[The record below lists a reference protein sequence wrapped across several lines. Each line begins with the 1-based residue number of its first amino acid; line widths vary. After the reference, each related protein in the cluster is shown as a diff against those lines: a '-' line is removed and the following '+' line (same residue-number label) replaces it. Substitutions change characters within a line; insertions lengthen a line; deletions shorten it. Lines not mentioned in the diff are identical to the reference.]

1 MFASMNQIN
10 EWVAGLLPFT
20 ETAMLVLLLG
30 GGLFLALYSRLRP
43 YRYFRHAIDITRGKY
58 DKEGATGEVSHLQ
71 ALSAAIASTV
81 GLGNISGVAIAVYLG
96 GPGVI
101 FWIWMVAILGMAI
114 KYYSCSLAVM
124 FRGVDSN
131 GVAQG
136 GPMYYMT
143 KGLGKIGTPL
153 AVFYALMGMIG
164 YLAIFQANQFTQTF
178 MVVVNPNENLIDLG
192 SAFAWKAIVGLV
204 LAAITA
210 TVIFGGVQKIAQV
223 ATRVVG
229 PMVGFYL
236 LAVAAVLFMNFD
248 AIGPSFGLIFKEAFN
263 LNTAVSGGLWGVI
276 ILGAR
281 RAMFSNEAG
290 LGSAPMYH
298 GQSKTDEP
306 VQEGL
311 VAMLGPFIDTIVVC
325 TLTALVILISGAH
338 LEAETNGILMT
349 LIAFKK
355 TLFGWGDVLLM
366 IAVTSFAL
374 STILTYSY
382 YGVKSLSYLTNAR
395 IAKGFNYFYIITIVI
410 AAVASVDLVVN
421 LMDLA
426 YSLMLIPNM
435 IAVLW
440 LAPHVNRSAKDY
452 FERYKMGRL

>member
-1 MFASMNQIN
+1 MNQIN
-10 EWVAGLLPFT
+10 EWVAGLLPYT

-30 GGLFLALYSRLRP
+30 GGLFLALYSRFKP

-131 GVAQG
+131 GIAQG

-143 KGLGKIGTPL
+143 RGLGKIGTPL

-178 MVVVNPNENLIDLG
+178 MVVVNPNETIFDLG
-192 SAFAWKAIVGLV
+192 SALAWKAIIGLV

-229 PMVGFYL
+229 PMVGFYMI
-236 LAVAAVLFMNFD
+236 AVAIVLFMNAS

-263 LNTAVSGGLWGVI
+263 FNTAVSGGLWGVI

-410 AAVASVDLVVN
+410 AAVASVDLVIN

-440 LAPHVNRSAKDY
+440 LAPHVNRAAKDY
-452 FERYKMGRL
+452 FERYKTGRL

>member
-1 MFASMNQIN
+1 MNKIN

-30 GGLFLALYSRLRP
+30 GGLFLALYSRFKP

-143 KGLGKIGTPL
+143 RGLGRIGTPL

-178 MVVVNPNENLIDLG
+178 MVVVNPNETLIDLG

-236 LAVAAVLFMNFD
+236 VAVAAVLFMNFD

-263 LNTAVSGGLWGVI
+263 LKTAVSGGLWGVI

>member
-1 MFASMNQIN
+1 MNQIN

-30 GGLFLALYSRLRP
+30 GGLFLALYSRFRP
-43 YRYFRHAIDITRGKY
+43 YRYFKHAIDITRGKY

-178 MVVVNPNENLIDLG
+178 MVVVNPNETLIDLG

>member
-1 MFASMNQIN
+1 
-10 EWVAGLLPFT
+10 
-20 ETAMLVLLLG
+20 MLTLLLG
-30 GGLFLALYSRLRP
+30 GGLFLALYSGFKP
-43 YRYFRHAIDITRGKY
+43 YRYFKHAIDITRGKY
-58 DKEGATGEVSHLQ
+58 DKEGATGEVSHWQ

-101 FWIWMVAILGMAI
+101 FWIWMTAILGMAI

-124 FRGVDSN
+124 FRGVDSS

-143 KGLGKIGTPL
+143 KGLGRFGSPL
-153 AVFYALMGMIG
+153 AIFYALMGMIG

-178 MVVVNPNENLIDLG
+178 MEVVKPNETLIDLG
-192 SAFAWKAIVGLV
+192 SALAWKAIIGVV
-204 LAAITA
+204 LAVITA

-223 ATRVVG
+223 ATRIVP
-229 PMVGFYL
+229 PMVGLYL
-236 LAVAAVLFMNFD
+236 LAVLFVLATNLDGILPAFK
-248 AIGPSFGLIFKEAFN
+248 LILTEAFTIK
-263 LNTAVSGGLWGVI
+263 TAVSGGLWGVI

-325 TLTALVILISGAH
+325 TLTALVILISGAY

-366 IAVTSFAL
+366 IAVTAFAL

-382 YGVKSLSYLTNAR
+382 YGVKSLSFLAGTT
-395 IAKGFNYFYIITIVI
+395 IGKGFNYFYIVTIVI

-426 YSLMLIPNM
+426 YALMLIPNM
-435 IAVLW
+435 IAVLL
-440 LAPHVNRSAKDY
+440 LAPRVNRAATDY
-452 FERYKMGRL
+452 FARYKAGKL

>member
-1 MFASMNQIN
+1 MNQIN
-10 EWVAGLLPFT
+10 EWVAGLLPYT

-30 GGLFLALYSRLRP
+30 GGLFLALYSRFKP

-124 FRGVDSN
+124 LRGVDSN
-131 GVAQG
+131 GIAQG

-143 KGLGKIGTPL
+143 RGLGKIGTPL

-178 MVVVNPNENLIDLG
+178 MVVVNPNETIFDLG
-192 SAFAWKAIVGLV
+192 SALAWKAIIGLV

-229 PMVGFYL
+229 PMVGFYMI
-236 LAVAAVLFMNFD
+236 AVAIVLFMNAS

-263 LNTAVSGGLWGVI
+263 LKTAVSGGLWGVI

-410 AAVASVDLVVN
+410 AAVASVDLVIN

-440 LAPHVNRSAKDY
+440 LSPHVNRAAKDY
-452 FERYKMGRL
+452 FERYKTGRL

>member
-1 MFASMNQIN
+1 MNTIN
-10 EWVAGLLPFT
+10 ELISGLLPYT
-20 ETAMLVLLLG
+20 EGAMLTLLLG
-30 GGLFLALYSRLRP
+30 GGLFLALYSGFKP
-43 YRYFRHAIDITRGKY
+43 YRYFKHAIDITRGKY
-58 DKEGATGEVSHLQ
+58 DKEGATGEVSHWQ

-101 FWIWMVAILGMAI
+101 FWIWMTAILGMAI

-124 FRGVDSN
+124 FRGVDSS

-143 KGLGKIGTPL
+143 KGLGRFGSPL
-153 AVFYALMGMIG
+153 AIFYALMGMIG

-178 MVVVNPNENLIDLG
+178 MEVVKPNETLIDLG
-192 SAFAWKAIVGLV
+192 SALAWKAIIGLV

-223 ATRVVG
+223 ATRIVP

-236 LAVAAVLFMNFD
+236 LAVLFVLATNLDGILPAFK
-248 AIGPSFGLIFKEAFN
+248 LILTEAFN
-263 LNTAVSGGLWGVI
+263 FKTAVSGGLWGVI

-325 TLTALVILISGAH
+325 TLTALVILISGAY

-366 IAVTSFAL
+366 IAVTAFAL

-382 YGVKSLSYLTNAR
+382 YGVKSLSFLAGTT
-395 IAKGFNYFYIITIVI
+395 IGKGFNYFYIVTIVI
-410 AAVASVDLVVN
+410 AAVVSVDLVVN

-426 YSLMLIPNM
+426 YALMLIPNM
-435 IAVLW
+435 IAVLL
-440 LAPHVNRSAKDY
+440 LAPRVNRAATDY
-452 FERYKMGRL
+452 FARYKAGEL

>member
-1 MFASMNQIN
+1 MNTIN
-10 EWVAGLLPFT
+10 DVIAALLPYT
-20 ETAMLVLLLG
+20 EGAMLTLLLG
-30 GGLFLALYSRLRP
+30 GGLFLALYSRFRP
-43 YRYFRHAIDITRGKY
+43 YRYFGHAIDITRGKY
-58 DKEGATGEVSHLQ
+58 DKEGATGEVSHWQ

-101 FWIWMVAILGMAI
+101 FWIWMTAILGMAI

-124 FRGVDSN
+124 FRGVDSS

-143 KGLGKIGTPL
+143 RGLGRLGSPL
-153 AVFYALMGMIG
+153 AIFYALMGMIG

-178 MVVVNPNENLIDLG
+178 MEVVKPNETLIDLG
-192 SAFAWKAIVGLV
+192 SAIAWKTLIGVV
-204 LAAITA
+204 LSAITA

-223 ATRVVG
+223 ATRIVP

-236 LAVAAVLFMNFD
+236 LAVLFVLATNLEGILPAFK
-248 AIGPSFGLIFKEAFN
+248 LIFIEAFN
-263 LNTAVSGGLWGVI
+263 LKSAVSGGLWGVI

-325 TLTALVILISGAH
+325 TLTALVILISGAY

-366 IAVTSFAL
+366 IAVTAFAL

-382 YGVKSLSYLTNAR
+382 YGVKSLSFLAGTT
-395 IAKGFNYFYIITIVI
+395 IGKGFNYFYIVTIII

-426 YSLMLIPNM
+426 YALMLIPNM
-435 IAVLW
+435 IAVLL
-440 LAPHVNRSAKDY
+440 LAPRVNRAATDY
-452 FERYKMGRL
+452 FARYKAGKL

>member
-1 MFASMNQIN
+1 MNQIN
-10 EWVAGLLPFT
+10 EWVAGLLPYT

-30 GGLFLALYSRLRP
+30 GGLFLALYSRFKP
-43 YRYFRHAIDITRGKY
+43 YRYFKHAIDITRGKY
-58 DKEGATGEVSHLQ
+58 DKEGATGEVSHIQ

-131 GVAQG
+131 GVPQG

-178 MVVVNPNENLIDLG
+178 MVVVNPNETIVNLG
-192 SAFAWKAIVGLV
+192 SALAWKAIVGLV

-236 LAVAAVLFMNFD
+236 IAVAAVLFMNFD
-248 AIGPSFGLIFKEAFN
+248 AIGPSFGLIFSEAFN
-263 LNTAVSGGLWGVI
+263 LKTAVSGGLWGVI

-421 LMDLA
+421 VMDLA

-452 FERYKMGRL
+452 FERYKMGSL

>member
-1 MFASMNQIN
+1 MNQIN

-30 GGLFLALYSRLRP
+30 GGLFLALYSRFKP

-178 MVVVNPNENLIDLG
+178 MVVVNPNETLIDLG

-263 LNTAVSGGLWGVI
+263 LKTAVSGGLWGVI

>member
-1 MFASMNQIN
+1 MNKIN

-30 GGLFLALYSRLRP
+30 GGLFLALYSRFKP
-43 YRYFRHAIDITRGKY
+43 YRYFRHAIDITRGKD

-143 KGLGKIGTPL
+143 RGLGRIGTPL

-178 MVVVNPNENLIDLG
+178 MVVVNPNETLIDLG

-263 LNTAVSGGLWGVI
+263 LKTAVSGGLWGVI

>member
-1 MFASMNQIN
+1 
-10 EWVAGLLPFT
+10 
-20 ETAMLVLLLG
+20 MLVLLLG

-58 DKEGATGEVSHLQ
+58 DKEGATVEVFHLQ

-136 GPMYYMT
+136 GTMYYMT
-143 KGLGKIGTPL
+143 RGLGRIGTPL

-164 YLAIFQANQFTQTF
+164 YLAIFKANQFTQTF
-178 MVVVNPNENLIDLG
+178 MVVVNPNETLIDLG

-236 LAVAAVLFMNFD
+236 LAVAAVLFMNFY

>member
-1 MFASMNQIN
+1 MNQIN
-10 EWVAGLLPFT
+10 EWVAGLLPYT
-20 ETAMLVLLLG
+20 EMAMLVLLLG
-30 GGLFLALYSRLRP
+30 GGLFLALYSRFKP
-43 YRYFRHAIDITRGKY
+43 YRYFKHAIDITRGKY
-58 DKEGATGEVSHLQ
+58 DKEGAIGEVSHLQ

-131 GVAQG
+131 GVPQG

-178 MVVVNPNENLIDLG
+178 MVVVNPNETIVNLG
-192 SAFAWKAIVGLV
+192 SALAWKAIVGLV

-236 LAVAAVLFMNFD
+236 IAVAAVLFMNFD
-248 AIGPSFGLIFKEAFN
+248 AIGPSFGLIFSEAFN
-263 LNTAVSGGLWGVI
+263 LKTAVSGGLWGVI

-421 LMDLA
+421 VMDLA

-452 FERYKMGRL
+452 FERYKMGSL

>member
-1 MFASMNQIN
+1 M
-10 EWVAGLLPFT
+10 PYT
-20 ETAMLVLLLG
+20 EGAMLTLLLG
-30 GGLFLALYSRLRP
+30 GGLFLALYSGFKP
-43 YRYFRHAIDITRGKY
+43 YRYFKHAIDITRGKY
-58 DKEGATGEVSHLQ
+58 DKEGATGEVSHWQ

-101 FWIWMVAILGMAI
+101 FWIWMTAILGMAI

-124 FRGVDSN
+124 FRGVDSS

-143 KGLGKIGTPL
+143 KGLGRFGSPL
-153 AVFYALMGMIG
+153 AIFYALMGMIG

-178 MVVVNPNENLIDLG
+178 MEVVKPNETLIDLG
-192 SAFAWKAIVGLV
+192 SALAWKAIIGLV

-223 ATRVVG
+223 ATRIVP

-236 LAVAAVLFMNFD
+236 LAVLFVLATNLDGILPAFK
-248 AIGPSFGLIFKEAFN
+248 LILTEAFN
-263 LNTAVSGGLWGVI
+263 FKTAVSGGLWGVI

-325 TLTALVILISGAH
+325 TLTALVILISGAY

-366 IAVTSFAL
+366 IAVTAFAL

-382 YGVKSLSYLTNAR
+382 YGVKSLSFLAGTT
-395 IAKGFNYFYIITIVI
+395 IGKGFNYFYIVTIVI
-410 AAVASVDLVVN
+410 AAVVSVDLVVN

-426 YSLMLIPNM
+426 YALMLIPNM
-435 IAVLW
+435 IAVLL
-440 LAPHVNRSAKDY
+440 LAPRVNRAATDY
-452 FERYKMGRL
+452 FARYKAGEL

>member
-1 MFASMNQIN
+1 MNQIN

-30 GGLFLALYSRLRP
+30 GGLFLALYSRFRP

-143 KGLGKIGTPL
+143 KGLGRIGTPL

-178 MVVVNPNENLIDLG
+178 MVVVNPNETLIDLG

-311 VAMLGPFIDTIVVC
+311 VAILGPFIDTIVVC

>member
-1 MFASMNQIN
+1 MNQIN
-10 EWVAGLLPFT
+10 EWVAGLLPYT

-30 GGLFLALYSRLRP
+30 GGLFLALYSRFRP
-43 YRYFRHAIDITRGKY
+43 YRYFKHAIDITRGKY

-131 GVAQG
+131 GVPQG

-178 MVVVNPNENLIDLG
+178 MVVVNPNETIVNLG
-192 SAFAWKAIVGLV
+192 SALAWKALVGLV

-236 LAVAAVLFMNFD
+236 IAVAAVLFMNFD
-248 AIGPSFGLIFKEAFN
+248 AIGPSFGLIFSEAFN
-263 LNTAVSGGLWGVI
+263 LKTAVSGGLWGVI

-421 LMDLA
+421 VMDLA

-452 FERYKMGRL
+452 FERYKMGSL

>member
-1 MFASMNQIN
+1 MNQIN
-10 EWVAGLLPFT
+10 EWVAGLLPYT

-30 GGLFLALYSRLRP
+30 GGLFLALYSRFKP
-43 YRYFRHAIDITRGKY
+43 YRYFKHAIDITRGKY

-131 GVAQG
+131 GIAQG

-178 MVVVNPNENLIDLG
+178 MVVVNPNETIINLG
-192 SAFAWKAIVGLV
+192 SALAWKAIVGLV

-229 PMVGFYL
+229 PMVGFYMI
-236 LAVAAVLFMNFD
+236 AVAIVLFMNAS

-263 LNTAVSGGLWGVI
+263 LKTAVSGGLWGVI

-349 LIAFKK
+349 LIAFRK

-395 IAKGFNYFYIITIVI
+395 IAKGFNYFYIVTIVI
-410 AAVASVDLVVN
+410 AAMASVDLVIN

-440 LAPHVNRSAKDY
+440 LAPHVNRAAKDY
-452 FERYKMGRL
+452 FERYKTGRL

>member
-1 MFASMNQIN
+1 MNQIN
-10 EWVAGLLPFT
+10 EWVAGLLPYT

-30 GGLFLALYSRLRP
+30 GGLFLALYSRFKP
-43 YRYFRHAIDITRGKY
+43 YRYFKHAIDITRGKY

-131 GVAQG
+131 GVPQG

-178 MVVVNPNENLIDLG
+178 MVVVNPNETIFNLG
-192 SAFAWKAIVGLV
+192 SALAWKAIVGLV

-263 LNTAVSGGLWGVI
+263 LNTAISGGLWGVI

-395 IAKGFNYFYIITIVI
+395 IAKGFNYFYIVTIVI

-421 LMDLA
+421 VMDLA

-452 FERYKMGRL
+452 FERYKMGSL

>member
-1 MFASMNQIN
+1 MNQWNQWIS
-10 EWVAGLLPFT
+10 GLLPYT

-30 GGLFLALYSRLRP
+30 GGLFLALYSRLKP
-43 YRYFRHAIDITRGKY
+43 YRYFKHAIDITRGKY

-101 FWIWMVAILGMAI
+101 FWIWVVAVLGMAI

-124 FRGVDSN
+124 FRGEDSA
-131 GVAQG
+131 GVVQG

-143 KGLGKIGTPL
+143 RGLGKWGSPL

-178 MVVVNPNENLIDLG
+178 MVVVNPNETLVDLG
-192 SAFAWKAIVGLV
+192 GALPWKALIGVV

-210 TVIFGGVQKIAQV
+210 TVIFGGVKKIAQV
-223 ATRVVG
+223 ATKIVG
-229 PMVGFYL
+229 PMVGFYFV
-236 LAVAAVLFMNFD
+236 AVAVVLVMNAD
-248 AIGPSFGLIFKEAFN
+248 AILPSFGLILTEAFN
-263 LNTAVSGGLWGVI
+263 LETAISGGLWGVI

-355 TLFGWGDVLLM
+355 SLFGWGDVLLM

-382 YGVKSLSYLTNAR
+382 YGVKSLSFLTNAR
-395 IAKGFNYFYIITIVI
+395 IAKGFNYFYILTIIV
-410 AAVASVDLVVN
+410 AAIASVDLVVN

-435 IAVLW
+435 IAVLL
-440 LAPHVNRSAKDY
+440 LAPRVNRAAKDY
-452 FERYKMGRL
+452 FARYHSNQL

>member
-1 MFASMNQIN
+1 M
-10 EWVAGLLPFT
+10 T
-20 ETAMLVLLLG
+20 
-30 GGLFLALYSRLRP
+30 
-43 YRYFRHAIDITRGKY
+43 
-58 DKEGATGEVSHLQ
+58 
-71 ALSAAIASTV
+71 
-81 GLGNISGVAIAVYLG
+81 
-96 GPGVI
+96 
-101 FWIWMVAILGMAI
+101 AILGMAI

-124 FRGVDSN
+124 FRGVDSS

-143 KGLGKIGTPL
+143 KGLGRFGSPL
-153 AVFYALMGMIG
+153 AIFYALMGMIG

-178 MVVVNPNENLIDLG
+178 MEVVKPNETLIDLG
-192 SAFAWKAIVGLV
+192 SALAWKAIIGLV
-204 LAAITA
+204 LASITA

-223 ATRVVG
+223 ATRIVP

-236 LAVAAVLFMNFD
+236 LAVLFVLATNLDGILPAFK
-248 AIGPSFGLIFKEAFN
+248 LILTEAFTIK
-263 LNTAVSGGLWGVI
+263 TAVSGGLWGVI

-325 TLTALVILISGAH
+325 TLTALVILISGAY

-366 IAVTSFAL
+366 IAVTAFAL

-382 YGVKSLSYLTNAR
+382 YGVKSLSFLAGTT
-395 IAKGFNYFYIITIVI
+395 IGKGFNYFYIVTIVI

-426 YSLMLIPNM
+426 YALMLIPNM
-435 IAVLW
+435 IAVLL
-440 LAPHVNRSAKDY
+440 LAPRVNRAATDY
-452 FERYKMGRL
+452 FARYKAGKL

>member
-1 MFASMNQIN
+1 MNQIN

-30 GGLFLALYSRLRP
+30 GGLFLALYSRFRP
-43 YRYFRHAIDITRGKY
+43 YRYFKHAIDITRGKY

-143 KGLGKIGTPL
+143 KGLGRIGTPL

-178 MVVVNPNENLIDLG
+178 MVVVNPNETLIDLG